1 MLVGEVRFNPMDG
14 HKKKRRRQMFWRCG
28 LRWGSEPLRALYA
41 WSSIEDKKYKE
52 DAAPGQDRAGKDEAP
67 LWRARPDRDRGS
79 RRRSTPLTIGLH
91 C

>member
-1 MLVGEVRFNPMDG
+1 MDG
-14 HKKKRRRQMFWRCG
+14 QETKTNG
-28 LRWGSEPLRALYA
+28 LARIGASTAVWWSQRWRWGSEPLLRALYA